1 MTINY
6 VGKLNLVED
15 LVVQTYIGVVCISI
29 SQLIFFIMKAVR
41 FFGHK
46 DVRVVNDLE
55 KPIPKGD
62 EVLLKIGGAGVCH
75 SDLHIIDE
83 GTVVGTVFTLGHE
96 NAGWIEEVGSDVKGY
111 KKGDAVLV
119 YGPWGCG
126 HCKPC
131 QQSKEN
137 YCDHQS
143 EMAYGGGLGLDGG
156 MAEYML
162 VPSSR
167 LLVPIYDLDPVVA
180 APLTDAALTP
190 YSAIKRSIG
199 KLTADEYV
207 VVIGVGGLGH
217 VALQIL
223 NEVSASTII
232 ACDVTDDKLA
242 FAKELGAVHVINS
255 KDDNAAAQINTITG
269 IKKAKV
275 VLDFVGATS
284 TIELGT
290 KVVGLDGDLTIVG
303 LGGGH
308 YQYNMAGLPFGVSM
322 TNPYWGSRVELME
335 VVGLARQKKIHIE
348 IEQFKLDQAN
358 EVYDRMRNGKIKGR
372 AVLIP

>member
-1 MTINY
+1 
-6 VGKLNLVED
+6 
-15 LVVQTYIGVVCISI
+15 
-29 SQLIFFIMKAVR
+29 MKAVR

-46 DVRVVNDLE
+46 DVRVVNDME
-55 KPIPKGD
+55 KPSPKGE

-83 GTVVGTVFTLGHE
+83 GTVGGTVFTLGHE
-96 NAGWIEEVGSDVKGY
+96 NAGWIEEVGESVKGY

-143 EMAYGGGLGLDGG
+143 EMAYGGGLGLNGG
-156 MAEYML
+156 MADYML
-162 VPSSR
+162 VPSAR
-167 LLVPIYDLDPVVA
+167 LLVPIFDLEPVVA

-190 YSAIKRSIG
+190 YSAIKRSLP
-199 KLTADEYV
+199 KLMADEFV

-223 NEVSASTII
+223 REISGATII
-232 ACDVTDDKLA
+232 ACDVTEEKLS
-242 FAKELGAVHVINS
+242 FAKELGAAYTINS
-255 KDDNAAAQINTITG
+255 KDADAAEQIQKITG

-275 VLDFVGATS
+275 ILDFVGATS

-290 KVVGLDGDLTIVG
+290 KVVSLDGDLTIVG

-308 YQYNMAGLPFGVSM
+308 YQYSMNGLPFGVSM
-322 TNPYWGSRVELME
+322 TNPYWGSRTELME

-348 IEQFKLDQAN
+348 IEKYKLDEAN
-358 EVYDRMRNGKIKGR
+358 EVYERMRQGKIKGR
-372 AVLIP
+372 AVLVP

>member
-1 MTINY
+1 
-6 VGKLNLVED
+6 
-15 LVVQTYIGVVCISI
+15 
-29 SQLIFFIMKAVR
+29 MKAVR

-46 DVRVVNDLE
+46 DVRVVNDME
-55 KPIPKGD
+55 KPTPKGD

-83 GTVVGTVFTLGHE
+83 GTVNGSVFTLGHE
-96 NAGWIEEVGSDVKGY
+96 NAGWIEEVGSDVKDY

-143 EMAYGGGLGLDGG
+143 EMAYGGGLGLNGG
-156 MAEYML
+156 MADYML

-167 LLVPIYDLDPVVA
+167 LLVPIFDLDPVIA

-190 YSAIKRSIG
+190 YSAIKRSIS
-199 KLTADEYV
+199 KLTPDEFV

-217 VALQIL
+217 VAIQIL
-223 NEVSASTII
+223 REISASTII
-232 ACDVTDDKLA
+232 ACDVTEEKLA
-242 FAKELGAVHVINS
+242 FAKELGAAYTINS
-255 KDDNAAAQINTITG
+255 KDQDAAEQIQKITG

-275 VLDFVGATS
+275 VIDFVGATS

-290 KVVGLDGDLTIVG
+290 KTVSLDGDLTIVG

-308 YQYNMAGLPFGVSM
+308 YQYSMSGLPFGVSM

-335 VVGLARQKKIHIE
+335 VVGLARQKKVHIE
-348 IEQFKLDQAN
+348 IEKYTLDQAN

-372 AVLIP
+372 AVLVP

>member
-1 MTINY
+1 
-6 VGKLNLVED
+6 
-15 LVVQTYIGVVCISI
+15 
-29 SQLIFFIMKAVR
+29 MKAVR
-41 FFGHK
+41 FFGLK
-46 DVRVVNDLE
+46 DVRVVNDQE
-55 KPIPKGD
+55 KPVPTGD

-83 GTVVGTVFTLGHE
+83 GTVSGVVFTLGHE
-96 NAGWIEEVGSDVKGY
+96 NAGWIEAMGPAVKGY

-131 QQSKEN
+131 QLSSEN

-143 EMAYGGGLGLDGG
+143 EMAFGGGLGLNGG
-156 MAEYML
+156 MAEYLL

-167 LLVPIYDLDPVVA
+167 LLVPIYDLDPVIA

-190 YSAIKRSIG
+190 YSAIKRSLH
-199 KLTADEYV
+199 KLMSDEFV

-223 NEVSASTII
+223 RAMTGATVI
-232 ACDVTDDKLA
+232 ACDITPDRLE
-242 FAKELGAVHVINS
+242 FARSLGAAYAINS
-255 KDDNAAAQINTITG
+255 KDSDAAEQIKKITG

-284 TIELGT
+284 TIELGA
-290 KVVGLDGDLTIVG
+290 KVVSLNGDLTIIG
-303 LGGGH
+303 LGGGKFS
-308 YQYNMAGLPFGVSM
+308 YNMMGLPFGVNMS
-322 TNPYWGSRVELME
+322 NPYWGSRTELME

-348 IEQFKLDQAN
+348 IEKYPLDQAV
-358 EVYDRMRNGKIKGR
+358 EVYDKLRNGKIKGR

>member
-1 MTINY
+1 
-6 VGKLNLVED
+6 
-15 LVVQTYIGVVCISI
+15 
-29 SQLIFFIMKAVR
+29 MKAVR
-41 FFGHK
+41 FFGHQ

-96 NAGWIEEVGSDVKGY
+96 NAGWIEDVGSDVKGY

-242 FAKELGAVHVINS
+242 FAKELGAAHVINS

-303 LGGGH
+303 LGGGQ

>member
-1 MTINY
+1 
-6 VGKLNLVED
+6 
-15 LVVQTYIGVVCISI
+15 
-29 SQLIFFIMKAVR
+29 MKAVR
-41 FFGHK
+41 FYGHK
-46 DVRVVNDLE
+46 DVRIINDLE
-55 KPIPKGD
+55 KPTPTGD

-83 GTVVGTVFTLGHE
+83 GIVSGVTFTLGHE
-96 NAGWIEEVGSDVKGY
+96 NAGWIEEVGTDVKGF

-143 EMAYGGGLGLDGG
+143 EQAFGGGLGLNGG

-167 LLVPIYDLDPVVA
+167 LLVPIHELDPVIA

-190 YSAIKRSIG
+190 YSAIKRSLP
-199 KLTADEYV
+199 KLMPDEYV

-217 VALQIL
+217 VAIQIL
-223 NEVSASTII
+223 TEMCGATII
-232 ACDVTDDKLA
+232 ACDITPERLE
-242 FAKELGAVHVINS
+242 FAKKLGATHTVNS
-255 KDDNAAAQINTITG
+255 MDKDAATQIQQITG

-284 TIELGT
+284 TIDLGT
-290 KVVGLDGDLTIVG
+290 KIVGLDGDLTIVG
-303 LGGGH
+303 LGGGK
-308 YQYNMAGLPFGVSM
+308 YEYNMNGLPFGVNM
-322 TNPYWGSRVELME
+322 TNPYWGSRTELME
-335 VVGLARQKKIHIE
+335 VIGLAIQKKIHIE
-348 IEQFKLDQAN
+348 IEKYSLDDAV
-358 EVYDRMRNGKIKGR
+358 EVYDKLRKGQIKGR
-372 AVLIP
+372 AVLVP

>member
-1 MTINY
+1 
-6 VGKLNLVED
+6 
-15 LVVQTYIGVVCISI
+15 
-29 SQLIFFIMKAVR
+29 MKAVR

-55 KPIPKGD
+55 VPQPEGD

-75 SDLHIIDE
+75 SDLHVIDE
-83 GTVVGTVFTLGHE
+83 GVVSGSVFTLGHE
-96 NAGWIEEVGSDVKGY
+96 NAGWVEAVGPAVKDY
-111 KKGDAVLV
+111 KKGEAVLV

-126 HCKPC
+126 HCKSC

-143 EMAYGGGLGLDGG
+143 EQAFGGGLGLNGG

-167 LLVPIYDLDPVVA
+167 LLVPIFDLDPVIA

-190 YSAIKRSIG
+190 YSAIKRSLN
-199 KLTADEYV
+199 KLMPDEYV
-207 VVIGVGGLGH
+207 VVIGIGGLGH

-223 NEVSASTII
+223 REMTGSTII
-232 ACDVTDDKLA
+232 ACDITADRLE
-242 FAKELGAVHVINS
+242 FAKRLGAAHVVNS
-255 KDDNAAAQINTITG
+255 KDADAAQQINKITG

-275 VLDFVGATS
+275 VLDFVGAS
-284 TIELGT
+284 PTIELGT
-290 KVVGLDGDLTIVG
+290 KTVGLDGDLTIIG
-303 LGGGH
+303 LGGGLF
-308 YQYNMAGLPFGVSM
+308 QYNMMGLPFGVRMS
-322 TNPYWGSRVELME
+322 NPYWGSRTELIE

-348 IEQFKLDQAN
+348 IEKFKLDQAL
-358 EVYDRMRNGKIKGR
+358 EVYDKLRQGKIKGR
-372 AVLIP
+372 AVLVP

>member
-1 MTINY
+1 
-6 VGKLNLVED
+6 
-15 LVVQTYIGVVCISI
+15 
-29 SQLIFFIMKAVR
+29 MKAVR

-46 DVRVVNDLE
+46 DVRVVDDVE
-55 KPIPKGD
+55 KPEPKGD

-75 SDLHIIDE
+75 SDLHVIDE
-83 GTVVGTVFTLGHE
+83 GIMPITGFTLGHE
-96 NAGWIEEVGSDVKGY
+96 NAGWIEALGPDVKGY

-131 QQSKEN
+131 QHSKEN

-143 EMAYGGGLGLDGG
+143 EMPFGGGLGLNGG
-156 MAEYML
+156 MADYML

-167 LLVPIYDLDPVVA
+167 LLVPIHDLDPVIA

-190 YSAIKRSIG
+190 YSAIKRSLH
-199 KLTADEYV
+199 KLMPDEYV

-217 VALQIL
+217 VAIQIL
-223 NEVSASTII
+223 RAMSSSTII
-232 ACDVTDDKLA
+232 ACDITAEKLA
-242 FAKELGAVHVINS
+242 FAKELGATHTVNS
-255 KDDNAAAQINTITG
+255 TDEDAAEQIQKITG

-275 VLDFVGATS
+275 VLDFVGAKS
-284 TIELGT
+284 TITLGT
-290 KVVGLDGDLTIVG
+290 QVVSLDGDLTLIG
-303 LGGGH
+303 LGGGV
-308 YQYNMAGLPFGVSM
+308 YEYTMMGLPFGVSM
-322 TNPYWGSRVELME
+322 TNPYWGSRTELME

-348 IEQFKLDQAN
+348 IERYHLDQAN
-358 EVYDRMRNGKIKGR
+358 EVYDRLRQGKIKGR

>member
-1 MTINY
+1 
-6 VGKLNLVED
+6 
-15 LVVQTYIGVVCISI
+15 
-29 SQLIFFIMKAVR
+29 MKAVR
-41 FFGHK
+41 YFGHK
-46 DVRVVNDLE
+46 DVRVVNDME
-55 KPIPKGD
+55 IPKPTGE

-75 SDLHIIDE
+75 SDLHVIDE
-83 GTVVGTVFTLGHE
+83 GTITGTVFTLGHE
-96 NAGWIEEVGSDVKGY
+96 NAGWIEEVGPDVKGY

-143 EMAYGGGLGLDGG
+143 EMAFGGGLGLNGG

-167 LLVPIYDLDPVVA
+167 LLVPIYDLDPVIA

-190 YSAIKRSIG
+190 YSAIKRSMD
-199 KLTADEYV
+199 KLMSDEFV

-223 NEVSASTII
+223 REISGATII
-232 ACDVTDDKLA
+232 ACDVTPEKLA
-242 FAKELGAVHVINS
+242 FAKELGAAYTLNS
-255 KDDNAAAQINTITG
+255 KDADAAEQIQKITG

-275 VLDFVGATS
+275 VIDFVGASS
-284 TIELGT
+284 TIDLGS
-290 KVVGLDGDLTIVG
+290 KVVSLDGDLTIVG
-303 LGGGH
+303 LGGGI
-308 YQYNMAGLPFGVSM
+308 YQYNMMGLPFGVRM

-348 IEQFKLDQAN
+348 IERYKLDEAPA
-358 EVYDRMRNGKIKGR
+358 VYDKLREGKIKGR

>member
-1 MTINY
+1 
-6 VGKLNLVED
+6 
-15 LVVQTYIGVVCISI
+15 
-29 SQLIFFIMKAVR
+29 MKAVR
-41 FFGHK
+41 YFGHK
-46 DVRVVNDLE
+46 EVRVVNDLE
-55 KPIPKGD
+55 KPVPKGD

-75 SDLHIIDE
+75 SDLHIID
-83 GTVVGTVFTLGHE
+83 GGIAGDAVFTLGHE
-96 NAGWIEEVGSDVKGY
+96 NAGWVEAVGETVKGY

-143 EMAYGGGLGLDGG
+143 EIGYGGGLGLNGG

-167 LLVPIYDLDPVVA
+167 LLVPIYDLDPVIA

-190 YSAIKRSIG
+190 YSAIKRSLP
-199 KLTADEYV
+199 KLMPDEYV

-217 VALQIL
+217 VAIQIL
-223 NEVSASTII
+223 REISGSEII
-232 ACDVTDDKLA
+232 ACDVTEDKLE
-242 FAKELGAVHVINS
+242 FAKEMGAAHTVNS
-255 KDDNAAAQINTITG
+255 KDPDAAEQILKIIG

-275 VLDFVGATS
+275 VLDFVGITS
-284 TIELGT
+284 TIELGS
-290 KVVGLDGDLTIVG
+290 KVVGMDGDLTIVG
-303 LGGGH
+303 LGGGY
-308 YQYNMAGLPFGVSM
+308 YQYGSMNGLPFGVTM
-322 TNPYWGSRVELME
+322 TNPYWGSRTELME
-335 VVGLARQKKIHIE
+335 VIGLARQEKIHIE
-348 IEQFKLDQAN
+348 IEKFDLEQAN
-358 EVYDRMRNGKIKGR
+358 EVYDKMRQGKIKGR